1 MHVGSAAAVAG
12 SRLLLL
18 AVVRQAM
25 KRDLQSTMFSSVLL
39 LKQAFEQAES
49 NNGLTLT
56 TNLAATEDIGLLEA
70 VEQWDRSVHGSSGS
84 APPLSARASVVR
96 ASPSRTLRPVGM
108 TQDPR
113 LIADLQGARDDNAS
127 LQERFQRM
135 QVQTQQILREKSE
148 LQAQVEAMSAVSS
161 DETEALRAQ
170 VDQLQAELQAA
181 YDREA
186 AAPPPEQSSSGHDTL
201 LRELHDAQDATAQ
214 LQASLD
220 QAQAELD
227 SRLER
232 STQFVNL
239 KQVRC
244 DTTAAA
250 PPSRRHRANAARLS
264 RMAHSYPHT
273 PPRGRCYG
281 RRVTWCATCARP
293 SSNMASAS
301 MTSTPWTTKRAR
313 LEGRRGALWQHVSR
327 AICRRQP
334 SLRLARAR
342 VLPAPRAGDCRA
354 RTTTLFSWP
363 RCMR

>member
-1 MHVGSAAAVAG
+1 
-12 SRLLLL
+12 
-18 AVVRQAM
+18 M

-148 LQAQVEAMSAVSS
+148 LQAQVEAMSAGSS

-186 AAPPPEQSSSGHDTL
+186 AAPPPEQPSTGHDTL

>member
-1 MHVGSAAAVAG
+1 MGDHQLNPDHDRQLVEYLRFLRRKRDTAIAEVAAEFKEVNE
-12 SRLLLL
+12 SRLFEESYSADEVANILEGLLTM
-18 AVVRQAM
+18 VRQAM

-148 LQAQVEAMSAVSS
+148 LQAQVEAMSSGSS

-170 VDQLQAELQAA
+170 VEQLQAELQAA

-186 AAPPPEQSSSGHDTL
+186 AAPPPEQPGTGHDTL
-201 LRELHDAQDATAQ
+201 LRELHDAQDAAAQ

-239 KQVRC
+239 KQMLRKKSDVVRHLRE
-244 DTTAAA
+244 TLEQ
-250 PPSRRHRANAARLS
+250 H
-264 RMAHSYPHT
+264 
-273 PPRGRCYG
+273 GI
-281 RRVTWCATCARP
+281 RVDDVD
-293 SSNMASAS
+293 
-301 MTSTPWTTKRAR
+301 
-313 LEGRRGALWQHVSR
+313 AL
-327 AICRRQP
+327 
-334 SLRLARAR
+334 
-342 VLPAPRAGDCRA
+342 DD
-354 RTTTLFSWP
+354 
-363 RCMR
+363 

>member
-1 MHVGSAAAVAG
+1 MHVGSATAVAG

-148 LQAQVEAMSAVSS
+148 LQAQVEAMSSGSS

-170 VDQLQAELQAA
+170 VEQLQAELQAA

-186 AAPPPEQSSSGHDTL
+186 AAPPPEQPGTGQPGTGHDTL

-227 SRLER
+227 TRLER

-239 KQVRC
+239 KQARY

-250 PPSRRHRANAARLS
+250 PSCRHRANAARLS
-264 RMAHSYPHT
+264 RMSHSYPHA
-273 PPRGRCYG
+273 PLRGRCYG

-293 SSNMASAS
+293 SSNTASAS
-301 MTSTPWTTKRAR
+301 MTSTPWTSSVRDQRVA
-313 LEGRRGALWQHVSR
+313 EGRCGSTSAEPSAGASHRCFWRGHACCLHR
-327 AICRRQP
+327 
-334 SLRLARAR
+334 
-342 VLPAPRAGDCRA
+342 G
-354 RTTTLFSWP
+354 
-363 RCMR
+363 